1 MGVGGS
7 PGVSRSGDRWCT
19 LGGWHNIGDDGI
31 AGCRSAIGS
40 FLLAITLRIVARG
53 VNTIVCGGNGAGCDA
68 TGGGTTLGGSIAAV
82 TGGGGRT
89 GGGCS
94 GYNLANIRA
103 VASYVIGGIER
114 GSQLLKSLH
123 NLVIAVSCSW

>member
-1 MGVGGS
+1 MNITSRIERLGVLRWVAVVAGG
-7 PGVSRSGDRWCT
+7 GVTRGVTT
-19 LGGWHNIGDDGI
+19 LGG
-31 AGCRSAIGS
+31 
-40 FLLAITLRIVARG
+40 
-53 VNTIVCGGNGAGCDA
+53 GGNGAEEDA

-94 GYNLANIRA
+94 GCNLAKIRA